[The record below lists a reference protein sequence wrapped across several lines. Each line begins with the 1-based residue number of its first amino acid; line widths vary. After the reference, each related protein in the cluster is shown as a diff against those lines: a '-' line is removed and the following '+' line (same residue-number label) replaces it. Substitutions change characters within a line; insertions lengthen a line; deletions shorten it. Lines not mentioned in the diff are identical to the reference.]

1 MSTMNLTNDYI
12 PMGLKLLAAVSRQV
26 NETGHLGQVTD
37 PYSFSVEGDYS
48 PEGQSFVVMAYAAYN
63 DWDVAGR
70 GGANGETLEAGD
82 NESGNGAGR
91 VGGLGLAGVLSM
103 LFGLAITGAWSVI

>member
-1 MSTMNLTNDYI
+1 MNLTNDYI

-37 PYSFSVEGDYS
+37 PYSFSREGDYS

-63 DWDVAGR
+63 DWDAAGR
-70 GGANGETLEAGD
+70 GGADGESLQVGD
-82 NESGNGAGR
+82 NGAARLGGMGL
-91 VGGLGLAGVLSM
+91 VGTAAI
-103 LFGLAITGAWSVI
+103 LFGLAVTGSWSMI